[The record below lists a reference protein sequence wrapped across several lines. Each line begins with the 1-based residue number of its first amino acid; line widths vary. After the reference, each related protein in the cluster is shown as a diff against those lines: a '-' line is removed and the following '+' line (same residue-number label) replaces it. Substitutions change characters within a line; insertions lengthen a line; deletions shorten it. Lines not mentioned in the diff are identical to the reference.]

1 MIYNKYYRSY
11 CLSYLW
17 YKRAKW
23 QDDIYNVFYID
34 LTEQVKIYEDNK
46 ITSFD
51 FDKYLE
57 KMAKFIYTFKLDSN
71 DNYNLWK

>member
-17 YKRAKW
+17 YKRVKW

-51 FDKYLE
+51 FDKYL
-57 KMAKFIYTFKLDSN
+57 
-71 DNYNLWK
+71 